1 VVIRS
6 ESGEKGFHQMQQ
18 IRNIT
23 VVGAGTMGHGIGQE
37 FASAG
42 FDVVLQA
49 RTAATLSKAEEQIS
63 RNLHE
68 MSDWGL
74 LPTTEIQPIMNRIR
88 STTSLGEAVADAD
101 LVIESVFEDLEL
113 KQRLFSELDDLCQEH
128 TILGSNTSSLM
139 PSSLASVTR
148 RPDRVLNIH
157 FFYPPHLMPLVEIV
171 RGERTSDETIHIAY
185 RTVKAAGKSPIVVQK
200 ESLGFLANRL
210 QSALLREALYIVE
223 QGIATA
229 QDVDTAV
236 KTSFGRRL
244 SVAGPIEMVEVQDG
258 WDTTWTINHY
268 ILPDLDSSTTPSPV
282 IRERIDRGELG
293 PRTGKGFYEWTDESL
308 QAWMERLTT
317 ALAKFLRA
325 DQERQRE

>member
-1 VVIRS
+1 
-6 ESGEKGFHQMQQ
+6 MQQ
-18 IRNIT
+18 VQNIT
-23 VVGAGTMGHGIGQE
+23 IVGAGTMGHGIGQE

-49 RTAATLSKAEEQIS
+49 RTAETLLKAEEQIR
-63 RNLHE
+63 RNLQQ

-74 LPTTEIQPIMNRIR
+74 LPASEAQPIMNRIR
-88 STTSLGEAVADAD
+88 STTSLKEAVADAD
-101 LVIESVFEDLEL
+101 MVIESVFEDLEL
-113 KQRLFSELDDLCQEH
+113 KQQLFSELDALCPEH

-139 PSSLASVTR
+139 PSSLASVTD

-171 RGERTSDETIHIAY
+171 RGERTSNETVDVAY
-185 RTVKAAGKSPIVVQK
+185 RTVKATGKSPIVVQK

-268 ILPDLDSSTTPSPV
+268 ILPDLDSSQVPSPV

-308 QAWMERLTT
+308 QAWMERLVT

-325 DQERQRE
+325 DQERQVE